1 MTTRTV
7 RNGLIGA
14 AVSAALTVAALAAPA
29 QAETARGHGHAATQR
44 AMDAQVAA
52 GAPGSLGQARDEH
65 GTWNGAAGVADL
77 RTERPRKAADRF
89 RIGSITKAFVS
100 TVLLQ
105 LEAEGELDLD
115 DTVEHWL
122 PGVVQGNGNDGSK
135 ITVRQLLNHTSGI
148 FNYTTDPAMVHE
160 LTDGFLKHRYD
171 TSTPERL
178 VSIAM
183 SHKPDFKPGT
193 AWNYSNTNYI
203 LAGMIVAKVT
213 GHSYATEIERRIIE
227 PLGLRATSLPG
238 TSARMPNPHGRAY
251 SPLTAEPN
259 AKIHDVTELNPSW
272 GGSAGEIISTTGDLN
287 RFYRALI
294 GGELLEPKQQKELLT
309 TVAVD
314 PANTSFRYG
323 LGVAWAKL
331 PCGKEI
337 WLHDGGIHGSL
348 SLATATPDGRH
359 TAAFNLNG
367 DWAGEWGSV
376 MEAEYCGKA
385 PAPKP
390 GSPLNKAL
398 ATLR

>member
-1 MTTRTV
+1 
-7 RNGLIGA
+7 
-14 AVSAALTVAALAAPA
+14 
-29 QAETARGHGHAATQR
+29 
-44 AMDAQVAA
+44 MDAQVAA
-52 GAPGSLGQARDEH
+52 GAPGSLGQARDEN
-65 GTWNGAAGVADL
+65 GTWNGSAGVADL

-89 RIGSITKAFVS
+89 RAGSITKGFVS

-105 LEAEGELDLD
+105 LEAEGEISLD

-122 PGVVQGNGNDGSK
+122 PGVVRGHGNDGSK
-135 ITVRQLLNHTSGI
+135 ITVRQLLSHTSGLY
-148 FNYTTDPAMVHE
+148 NYTADPVMVHE
-160 LTDGFLKHRYD
+160 LSDGFFEHRYD
-171 TSTPERL
+171 THTPEQM

-183 SHKPDFKPGT
+183 SHKPDFEPGT
-193 AWNYSNTNYI
+193 SWNYSNTNYV
-203 LAGMIVAKVT
+203 LAGMIVGEVT

-227 PLGLRATSLPG
+227 PLGLHGTSLPG

-259 AKIHDVTELNPSW
+259 AEIHDVTELNPSW
-272 GGSAGEIISTTGDLN
+272 GGAAGEIISTTGDLN
-287 RFYRALI
+287 RFYRALL
-294 GGELLEPKQQKELLT
+294 GGELLPAKQQKELLT

-323 LGVAWAKL
+323 LGVAWTKL
-331 PCGKEI
+331 SCGKEI
-337 WLHDGGIHGSL
+337 WLHDGGINGSL

-385 PAPKP
+385 PAP
-390 GSPLNKAL
+390 GARTPLNKAL
-398 ATLR
+398 TTLR